1 MRSYAIDTL
10 FDSEYYTGDMEEI
23 ETADAFRAPDSE
35 QFIAAIRKEVH
46 TLQLFS
52 RTLQLFYRIA
62 SGENSENTDNKR
74 V

>member
-23 ETADAFRAPDSE
+23 ETADALRAPDSE
-35 QFIAAIRKEVH
+35 QFIATIRKEVH
-46 TLQLFS
+46 TLILETRALQLFS
-52 RTLQLFYRIA
+52 RIA
-62 SGENSENTDNKR
+62 SGEYSENTDNKR